1 MTSGLGNEDV
11 TAWPDA
17 AVNGSAE
24 PGFGRDAAPGLLL
37 ERELR
42 RTQQLARLGRLTGGV
57 AYHFNDLL
65 AVIANYAQ
73 FVTAAAHQRD
83 GADWQQVRDDIGQII
98 QAAQRAAQLTRQL
111 MIFAEPDLASP
122 QVIQLNEVIEATSE
136 QLAARL
142 GSGITLRYSL
152 DPRLVPV
159 VADRGHIELA
169 LTCLTDNSAEAIGK
183 GGAVTIRTCNADG
196 TAGRPVRATGGSRH
210 RVRDQHR
217 CPGQDLRPVLH
228 HQAGRPGRR
237 ARHGRGASD
246 RDPVRWPGRGGVRTG
261 GWNLG
266 RDALS
271 RRPRHGLRYLMPVR

>member
-1 MTSGLGNEDV
+1 MTSGLGNEDA

-83 GADWQQVRDDIGQII
+83 GDDWRQVRDDIGQII

-122 QVIQLNEVIEATSE
+122 QVVQLNEVIEATSE

-169 LTCLTDNSAEAIGK
+169 LTCLTDNSVEAIGK
-183 GGAVTIRTCNADG
+183 RGAVTIRTCNADG
-196 TAGRPVRATGGSRH
+196 TAGDRPAGRYARLE
-210 RVRDQHR
+210 VRDT
-217 CPGQDLRPVLH
+217 GSGISTDVLDKIFDPFFTTKP
-228 HQAGRPGRR
+228 A
-237 ARHGRGASD
+237 GRGAGLGMAV
-246 RDPVRWPGRGGVRTG
+246 VRAIATRSGGRVEVESEPGAGTSVAMLFPAG
-261 GWNLG
+261 
-266 RDALS
+266 
-271 RRPRHGLRYLMPVR
+271 

>member
-11 TAWPDA
+11 TTWPDA

-24 PGFGRDAAPGLLL
+24 PGFGRDAAPDLLL

-42 RTQQLARLGRLTGGV
+42 RTRQLARLGRLTGGV

-83 GADWQQVRDDIGQII
+83 GDDWRQVRDDVGQII

-111 MIFAEPDLASP
+111 MIVAEQDQASP

-136 QLAARL
+136 QIAARL

-169 LTCLTDNSAEAIGK
+169 LTCLTDNSVEAIAK

-196 TAGRPVRATGGSRH
+196 TIGARPAGRCARLE
-210 RVRDQHR
+210 VRDT
-217 CPGQDLRPVLH
+217 GSGISADVLDKIFDPFFTTKP
-228 HQAGRPGRR
+228 A
-237 ARHGRGASD
+237 GRGAGLGMAV
-246 RDPVRWPGRGGVRTG
+246 VRAIATRSGGRVEVESEPGAGTSVAMVFPAAPGT
-261 GWNLG
+261 
-266 RDALS
+266 D
-271 RRPRHGLRYLMPVR
+271 

>member
-1 MTSGLGNEDV
+1 MTSGLGNEDP
-11 TAWPDA
+11 TAWPDV

-83 GADWQQVRDDIGQII
+83 GDDWRQVRDDIGQII

-122 QVIQLNEVIEATSE
+122 QVVQLNEVIEATSE

-169 LTCLTDNSAEAIGK
+169 LTCLTDNSVEAIGK

-196 TAGRPVRATGGSRH
+196 TAGARPAGRYARLE
-210 RVRDQHR
+210 VRDT
-217 CPGQDLRPVLH
+217 GSGISTDVLDKIFDPFFTTKP
-228 HQAGRPGRR
+228 A
-237 ARHGRGASD
+237 GRGAGLGMAV
-246 RDPVRWPGRGGVRTG
+246 VRAIATRSGGRVEVESEPGAGTSVAMLFPAG
-261 GWNLG
+261 
-266 RDALS
+266 
-271 RRPRHGLRYLMPVR
+271 

>member
-1 MTSGLGNEDV
+1 MTSGLGNEDA
-11 TAWPDA
+11 TAWPDV

-83 GADWQQVRDDIGQII
+83 GDDWRQVRDDIGQII

-122 QVIQLNEVIEATSE
+122 QVVQLNEVIEATSE

-169 LTCLTDNSAEAIGK
+169 LTCLTDNSVEAIGK

-196 TAGRPVRATGGSRH
+196 TAGARPAGRYARLE
-210 RVRDQHR
+210 VRDT
-217 CPGQDLRPVLH
+217 GSGISTDVLDKIFDPFFTTKP
-228 HQAGRPGRR
+228 A
-237 ARHGRGASD
+237 GRGAGLGMAV
-246 RDPVRWPGRGGVRTG
+246 VRAIATRSGGRVEVESEPGAGTSVAMLFPAG
-261 GWNLG
+261 
-266 RDALS
+266 
-271 RRPRHGLRYLMPVR
+271 

>member
-1 MTSGLGNEDV
+1 MTSGLGNEDA

-83 GADWQQVRDDIGQII
+83 GDDWRQVRDDIGEII

-122 QVIQLNEVIEATSE
+122 QVVQLNEVIEATSE

-169 LTCLTDNSAEAIGK
+169 LTCLTDNSVEAIGK

-196 TAGRPVRATGGSRH
+196 TAGARPAGRYARLE
-210 RVRDQHR
+210 VRDT
-217 CPGQDLRPVLH
+217 GSGISTDVLDKIFDPFFTTKP
-228 HQAGRPGRR
+228 A
-237 ARHGRGASD
+237 GRGAGLGMAV
-246 RDPVRWPGRGGVRTG
+246 VRAIATRSGGRVEVESEPGAGTSVAMLFPAG
-261 GWNLG
+261 
-266 RDALS
+266 
-271 RRPRHGLRYLMPVR
+271 

>member
-11 TAWPDA
+11 KAWPQA
-17 AVNGSAE
+17 AVNGSGE

-42 RTQQLARLGRLTGGV
+42 RTRQLARLGRLTGGV

-83 GADWQQVRDDIGQII
+83 GDDWQQVRDDIGQII
-98 QAAQRAAQLTRQL
+98 QAAQRAAQLTRQV

-169 LTCLTDNSAEAIGK
+169 LTCLTDNSVEAIGK
-183 GGAVTIRTCNADG
+183 GGALTIRTCNADG
-196 TAGRPVRATGGSRH
+196 TAGARPAGRCARLK
-210 RVRDQHR
+210 VRDT
-217 CPGQDLRPVLH
+217 GSGISTDVLDKIF
-228 HQAGRPGRR
+228 APFFTTKP
-237 ARHGRGASD
+237 AGRGAGLGMAV
-246 RDPVRWPGRGGVRTG
+246 VRAIATRSGGRVEVESEPGAGTSVAMLFPAAPGT
-261 GWNLG
+261 
-266 RDALS
+266 D
-271 RRPRHGLRYLMPVR
+271 

>member
-1 MTSGLGNEDV
+1 MTSGLGNEDA
-11 TAWPDA
+11 TAWPDV

-83 GADWQQVRDDIGQII
+83 GDDWRQVRDDIGQII

-122 QVIQLNEVIEATSE
+122 QVVQLNEVIEATSE

-169 LTCLTDNSAEAIGK
+169 LTCLTDNSVEAIGK

-196 TAGRPVRATGGSRH
+196 TAGDRPAGRYARLE
-210 RVRDQHR
+210 VRDT
-217 CPGQDLRPVLH
+217 GSGISTDVLDKIFDPFFTTKP
-228 HQAGRPGRR
+228 A
-237 ARHGRGASD
+237 GRGAGLGMAV
-246 RDPVRWPGRGGVRTG
+246 VRAIATRSGGRVEVESEPGAGTSVAMLFPAG
-261 GWNLG
+261 
-266 RDALS
+266 
-271 RRPRHGLRYLMPVR
+271 

>member
-1 MTSGLGNEDV
+1 MTSGLGNEDA

-83 GADWQQVRDDIGQII
+83 GDDWRQVRDDIGQII

-122 QVIQLNEVIEATSE
+122 QVVQLNEVIEATSE

-169 LTCLTDNSAEAIGK
+169 LTCLTDNSVEAIGK

-196 TAGRPVRATGGSRH
+196 TAGDRPAGRYARLE
-210 RVRDQHR
+210 VRDT
-217 CPGQDLRPVLH
+217 GSGISTDVLDKIFDPFFTTKP
-228 HQAGRPGRR
+228 A
-237 ARHGRGASD
+237 GRGAGLGMAV
-246 RDPVRWPGRGGVRTG
+246 VRAIATRSGGRVEVESEPGAGTSVAMLFPAG
-261 GWNLG
+261 
-266 RDALS
+266 
-271 RRPRHGLRYLMPVR
+271 

>member
-1 MTSGLGNEDV
+1 MTSGLGNEDA

-83 GADWQQVRDDIGQII
+83 GDDWRQVRDDIGEII

-122 QVIQLNEVIEATSE
+122 QVVQLNEVIEATSE

-169 LTCLTDNSAEAIGK
+169 LTCLTDNSVEAIGK
-183 GGAVTIRTCNADG
+183 RGAVTIRTCNADG
-196 TAGRPVRATGGSRH
+196 TAGARPAGRYARLE
-210 RVRDQHR
+210 VRDT
-217 CPGQDLRPVLH
+217 GSGISTDVLDKIFDPFFTTKP
-228 HQAGRPGRR
+228 A
-237 ARHGRGASD
+237 GRGAGLGMAV
-246 RDPVRWPGRGGVRTG
+246 VRAIATRSGGRVEVESEPGAGTSVAMLFPAG
-261 GWNLG
+261 
-266 RDALS
+266 
-271 RRPRHGLRYLMPVR
+271 

>member
-1 MTSGLGNEDV
+1 MTSGLGNEDA
-11 TAWPDA
+11 TAWPDDA

-83 GADWQQVRDDIGQII
+83 GDDWRQVRDDIGQII

-122 QVIQLNEVIEATSE
+122 QVVQLNEVIEATSE

-169 LTCLTDNSAEAIGK
+169 LTCLTDNSVEAIGK

-196 TAGRPVRATGGSRH
+196 TAGARPAGRYARLE
-210 RVRDQHR
+210 VRDT
-217 CPGQDLRPVLH
+217 GSGISTDVLDKIFDPFFTTKP
-228 HQAGRPGRR
+228 A
-237 ARHGRGASD
+237 GRGAGLGMAV
-246 RDPVRWPGRGGVRTG
+246 VRAIATRSGGRVEVESEPGAGTSVAMLFPAG
-261 GWNLG
+261 
-266 RDALS
+266 
-271 RRPRHGLRYLMPVR
+271 

>member
-1 MTSGLGNEDV
+1 MTSGLGNEDA

-83 GADWQQVRDDIGQII
+83 GDDWRQVRDDIGQII

-122 QVIQLNEVIEATSE
+122 QVVQLNEVIEATSE

-169 LTCLTDNSAEAIGK
+169 LTCLTDNSVEAIGK

-196 TAGRPVRATGGSRH
+196 TAGARPAGRYARLE
-210 RVRDQHR
+210 VRDT
-217 CPGQDLRPVLH
+217 GSGISTDVLDKIFDPFFTTKP
-228 HQAGRPGRR
+228 A
-237 ARHGRGASD
+237 GRGAGLGMAV
-246 RDPVRWPGRGGVRTG
+246 VRAIATRSGGRVEVESEPGAGTSVAMLFPAG
-261 GWNLG
+261 
-266 RDALS
+266 
-271 RRPRHGLRYLMPVR
+271 

>member
-1 MTSGLGNEDV
+1 MTSGLGNEDA

-83 GADWQQVRDDIGQII
+83 GDDWRQVRDDIGQII

-122 QVIQLNEVIEATSE
+122 QVVQLNEVIEATSE

-169 LTCLTDNSAEAIGK
+169 LTCLTDNSVEAIGK
-183 GGAVTIRTCNADG
+183 RGAVTIRTCNADG
-196 TAGRPVRATGGSRH
+196 TAGARPAGRYARLE
-210 RVRDQHR
+210 VRDT
-217 CPGQDLRPVLH
+217 GSGISTDVLDKIFDPFFTTKP
-228 HQAGRPGRR
+228 A
-237 ARHGRGASD
+237 GRGAGLGMAV
-246 RDPVRWPGRGGVRTG
+246 VRAIATRSGGRVEVESEPGAGTSVAMLFPAG
-261 GWNLG
+261 
-266 RDALS
+266 
-271 RRPRHGLRYLMPVR
+271 

>member
-1 MTSGLGNEDV
+1 MTSGLGNEDA

-83 GADWQQVRDDIGQII
+83 GDDWRQVRDDIGEII

-122 QVIQLNEVIEATSE
+122 QVVQLNEVIEATSE

-169 LTCLTDNSAEAIGK
+169 LTCLTDNSVEAIGK

-196 TAGRPVRATGGSRH
+196 TAGDRPAGRYARLE
-210 RVRDQHR
+210 VRDT
-217 CPGQDLRPVLH
+217 GSGISTDVLDKIFDPFFTTKP
-228 HQAGRPGRR
+228 A
-237 ARHGRGASD
+237 GRGAGLGMAV
-246 RDPVRWPGRGGVRTG
+246 VRAIATRSGGRVEVESEPGAGTSVAMLFPAG
-261 GWNLG
+261 
-266 RDALS
+266 
-271 RRPRHGLRYLMPVR
+271 

>member
-1 MTSGLGNEDV
+1 MTSGLGNEDA

-83 GADWQQVRDDIGQII
+83 GDDWRQVRDDIGQII

-122 QVIQLNEVIEATSE
+122 QVVQLNEVIEATSE

-169 LTCLTDNSAEAIGK
+169 LTCLTDNSVEAIGK
-183 GGAVTIRTCNADG
+183 RGAVTIRTCNADG
-196 TAGRPVRATGGSRH
+196 TAGDRPAGRYARLEVRDTGGGIST
-210 RVRDQHR
+210 D
-217 CPGQDLRPVLH
+217 VLDKIFDPFFTTKP
-228 HQAGRPGRR
+228 A
-237 ARHGRGASD
+237 GRGAGLGMAV
-246 RDPVRWPGRGGVRTG
+246 VRAIATRSGGRVEVESEPGAGTSVAMLFPAG
-261 GWNLG
+261 
-266 RDALS
+266 
-271 RRPRHGLRYLMPVR
+271 

>member
-1 MTSGLGNEDV
+1 MTSGLGNEDA
-11 TAWPDA
+11 TAWPDDA

-83 GADWQQVRDDIGQII
+83 GDDWRQVRDDIGQII

-122 QVIQLNEVIEATSE
+122 QVVQLNEVIEATSE

-169 LTCLTDNSAEAIGK
+169 LTCLTDNSVEAIGK

-196 TAGRPVRATGGSRH
+196 TAGDRPAGRYARLE
-210 RVRDQHR
+210 VRDT
-217 CPGQDLRPVLH
+217 GSGISTDVLDKIFDPFFTTKP
-228 HQAGRPGRR
+228 A
-237 ARHGRGASD
+237 GRGAGLGMAV
-246 RDPVRWPGRGGVRTG
+246 VRAIATRSGGRVEVESEPGAGTSVAMLFPAG
-261 GWNLG
+261 
-266 RDALS
+266 
-271 RRPRHGLRYLMPVR
+271 